1 VCGCE
6 TWFIVSEHLGVYEG
20 RVLRKII
27 GPFIEEVA
35 GWRKLHIEE
44 LNDLCPQ
51 NIRFTKVK
59 GRGGLVAYV
68 GEMRNGF

>member
-1 VCGCE
+1 M
-6 TWFIVSEHLGVYEG
+6 
-20 RVLRKII
+20 LRKII
-27 GPFIEEVA
+27 GPVIEEVA